1 MVGMTDWP
9 MHRIWHLFGGKN
21 KKSIKKI
28 LAIAGL
34 DASEHISDIHHVG
47 FPDEE
52 YIPVSGEEHKV
63 HWLINKLFPYI
74 LLKILSTGKFT
85 LITLRRPVKVIKI

>member
-9 MHRIWHLFGGKN
+9 MHRIWHLLVVRIRKVL
-21 KKSIKKI
+21 KI

-85 LITLRRPVKVIKI
+85 LITLKRPVKVIKI

>member
-1 MVGMTDWP
+1 MTDWP

-52 YIPVSGEEHKV
+52 YIPVSGE
-63 HWLINKLFPYI
+63 
-74 LLKILSTGKFT
+74 
-85 LITLRRPVKVIKI
+85 